1 MNVIFVISKLRQ
13 RMHFVYTSVHII
25 PFHNKVLDRYL
36 LSYSRSLNEFDNGGI
51 DLMNY
56 NMIKP

>member
-1 MNVIFVISKLRQ
+1 MIDPAHIRVRKIGIGNWRLVILQI
-13 RMHFVYTSVHII
+13 
-25 PFHNKVLDRYL
+25 DRYL